1 MSGTPW
7 RVIVTRPAREAA
19 RWVGALKARGIEA
32 VALPLIEI
40 APLLPGMPAGPLD
53 ARPYAALMFVSAA
66 AVDGFFERNRAAA
79 PAGRAPAAIDLI
91 ANARCWATGPG
102 TAQALV
108 DAGVPLERIDVPPT
122 DAGRFDSEALWA
134 QVLGQLA
141 AGARVLR
148 VRGSDAAGRPAGR
161 DWLARTLEA
170 TGVTVDTAVVYR
182 RLAPRLDDAARALAG
197 ASTVDEQCVWLFSSS
212 EAIAHLLAA
221 MPSTDWRRARA
232 WATHPRIAE
241 AARAAGFGSVHEVPA
256 SLDALV
262 ASIESFR

>member
-1 MSGTPW
+1 MSGHPL

-19 RWVGALKARGIEA
+19 RWVQGLAAHGIEA

-40 APLLPGMPAGPLD
+40 APLLPGMAAGPLD

-108 DAGVPLERIDVPPT
+108 DAGVPPERIDVPPT
-122 DAGRFDSEALWA
+122 AAGRFDSEALWA
-134 QVLGQLA
+134 QVQGQLQ

-170 TGVTVDTAVVYR
+170 TGVGVDTAVVYR
-182 RLAPRLDDAARALAG
+182 RLAPRLDDAARALAA
-197 ASTVDEQCVWLFSSS
+197 ASTVDEGQVWLFSSS
-212 EAIAHLLAA
+212 EAIAHLVAA
-221 MPSTDWRRARA
+221 MPAADWRGARA
-232 WATHPRIAE
+232 WATHARIAQ
-241 AARAAGFGSVHEVPA
+241 AARAAGFGSVREVPA